1 MGYWGLGSREPDAV
15 ELARPGANQP
25 EARGSPKPL
34 VPWRLE
40 PAGLIVSR
48 ELGLEPTTS
57 TAGAPQPASLGEA
70 CRPARASLRHKEEH
84 NGHAAVTYTGS
95 RQRTQCALVA
105 RRIPARTCVRAEPH
119 YRRAM
124 E

>member
-1 MGYWGLGSREPDAV
+1 MGLTSQKAK
-15 ELARPGANQP
+15 
-25 EARGSPKPL
+25 GSPKPL

-48 ELGLEPTTS
+48 ELRLEPTTS
-57 TAGAPQPASLGEA
+57 TAGASQPASLGEA

-84 NGHAAVTYTGS
+84 NGHVAVTNTGS
-95 RQRTQCALVA
+95 RQRTQCVLVA
-105 RRIPARTCVRAEPH
+105 RRIPARTCVHAEPH